1 MAIKS
6 DFKNMV
12 LVLTAI
18 AFVASAGVGAV
29 NEITK
34 EPREKA
40 GAEKKAA
47 SLRLAI
53 PEFDN
58 DPLSESYQVAASE
71 GVLTCYPGKKGGEL
85 VGTAVETFSAKGYGG
100 VVRVLVGF
108 LPDGTIFDTVVLEQK
123 ETPGLGDKMS
133 RSKSDFSLQFK
144 RKDPAAFKLFVK
156 KDGGD
161 VDAITAATISSRAYC
176 EAVRLAYDNYRKGR
190 P

>member
-12 LVLTAI
+12 IVLTAI

-34 EPREKA
+34 DPREKA
-40 GAEKKAA
+40 SLEKKAA

-58 DPLSESYQVAASE
+58 DPLSESYVIATSE
-71 GVLTCYPGKKGGEL
+71 GDLTCYPGKKGGEL
-85 VGTAVETFSAKGYGG
+85 VGTAVETFSGKGYGG
-100 VVRVLVGF
+100 MIRVLAGF
-108 LPDGTIFDTVVLEQK
+108 LPDGTIYDTVVLEQK
-123 ETPGLGDKMS
+123 ETPGLGDKMGKG
-133 RSKSDFSLQFK
+133 KSDFPLQFK
-144 RKDPAAFKLFVK
+144 LKDPAAYKLYVK

-176 EAVRLAYDNYRKGR
+176 EALRLAYENYRKGR

>member
-12 LVLTAI
+12 IVLTTI

-29 NEITK
+29 NEVTK
-34 EPREKA
+34 APREKA
-40 GAEKKAA
+40 SAEKKAA

-58 DPLSESYQVAASE
+58 DPLSESYEIPAGEAI
-71 GVLTCYPGKKGGEL
+71 LTCYPGKKGGEL
-85 VGTAVETFSAKGYGG
+85 VGTAVETFSDKGYGG
-100 VVRVLVGF
+100 PVRVLAGF
-108 LPDGTIFDTVVLEQK
+108 LPDGTIYDTVVLEQK
-123 ETPGLGDKMS
+123 ETPGLGDKMG

-144 RKDPAAFKLFVK
+144 MKDPASFRLFVK

-176 EAVRLAYDNYRKGR
+176 EALRLAYENYRKGR